1 MPDDLTRRQ
10 LVRRAALA
18 VCAPALARGLT
29 GCARRIS
36 PNRDVQAVA
45 SADGTIVIPAAQV
58 PQLELDRRGGAVV
71 LHASCAPRPVLLAN
85 TGTGFVALQAICPH
99 AGCELAW
106 VGEDLQA
113 ECPCHGSRFAGDG
126 TVLNPPART
135 NLQAYP
141 ADQDPATG
149 DVKVHL
155 FAGDRVFPAVNNGTV
170 VFPLASYPSLQQAGG
185 VVLGQPEGMPG
196 PLLVTRPDLN
206 ASPLALSAVCT
217 HQQCTVQPAPTGTPG
232 AFTLYCPCHGSSFD
246 LTGKVTHAP
255 ATVDL
260 PQLPVD
266 LTSGIVTI
274 TVGSICS

>member
-1 MPDDLTRRQ
+1 
-10 LVRRAALA
+10 
-18 VCAPALARGLT
+18 ARGLT

-135 NLQAYP
+135 NLIAYP
-141 ADQDPATG
+141 ATRDTATG
-149 DVKVHL
+149 DVRLRL
-155 FAGDRVFPAVNNGTV
+155 FAGDGVFPAAQNGRV
-170 VFPLASYPSLQQAGG
+170 VFPLGSYQALLQTGG
-185 VVLGQPEGMPG
+185 AVLGQPEGMQG
-196 PLLVTRPDLN
+196 PLL
-206 ASPLALSAVCT
+206 
-217 HQQCTVQPAPTGTPG
+217 
-232 AFTLYCPCHGSSFD
+232 
-246 LTGKVTHAP
+246 
-255 ATVDL
+255 
-260 PQLPVD
+260 
-266 LTSGIVTI
+266 
-274 TVGSICS
+274 